1 MNATPAPYNYASDT
15 MERSDQM
22 MRAARGREREHSAAA
37 SPRGGSAAAG
47 PGVRS
52 RHTPWLGPLAL
63 ALALLA
69 LLAPVAAC
77 HDDPPVV
84 YPTIAPVDETKMP
97 LGPGD
102 KLELTIFFG
111 ARESKATYT
120 LDASGQVD
128 VQYIGSVHAGGKVVN
143 NVKAEIV
150 ERLKDGYI
158 NDPIVSLTVVEV
170 NSRKVSVLGQVAR
183 SGTIR
188 FTPGMTIVEAIAQSG
203 GFSPMARKNMVKVTR
218 FLEGRKETYKI
229 PVEMIGEGK
238 RPNFPVM
245 PGDEVFVPER
255 AW

>member
-1 MNATPAPYNYASDT
+1 MNAAAAPRNYASV
-15 MERSDQM
+15 S
-22 MRAARGREREHSAAA
+22 MRALSG
-37 SPRGGSAAAG
+37 PRIALILAVVAIVAAG
-47 PGVRS
+47 CR
-52 RHTPWLGPLAL
+52 
-63 ALALLA
+63 
-69 LLAPVAAC
+69 
-77 HDDPPVV
+77 DNPPVI
-84 YPTIAPVDETKMP
+84 YPTVAPLDETKLT

-102 KLELTIFFG
+102 KLELVIFFG

-120 LDASGQVD
+120 LDAGGKME
-128 VQYIGSVHAGGKVVN
+128 VQYIGAVHAGGKIVDD
-143 NVKAEIV
+143 VKAEIV
-150 ERLKDGYI
+150 ARLKDGYI
-158 NDPIVSLTVVEV
+158 NDPIVSLSVLEV
-170 NSRKVSVLGQVAR
+170 NSRKLSVLGQVAR